1 VQLNLTE
8 VDDLKN
14 EAEGERERSF
24 FARSKATGTKAKNW
38 SCMSGPEMT
47 G

>member
-14 EAEGERERSF
+14 EKERKKDHF
-24 FARSKATGTKAKNW
+24 LPGSKATGTQNLKN
-38 SCMSGPEMT
+38 GLA
-47 G
+47 